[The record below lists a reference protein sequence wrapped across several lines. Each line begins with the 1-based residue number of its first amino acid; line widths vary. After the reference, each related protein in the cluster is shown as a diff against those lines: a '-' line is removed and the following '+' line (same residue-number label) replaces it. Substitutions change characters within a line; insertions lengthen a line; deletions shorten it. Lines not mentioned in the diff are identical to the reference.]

1 MTLYLAVLVACLFAF
16 ILFRPLFVET
26 KEGES
31 VLESAKNDQRA
42 KQIISDLELDYSTGK
57 VDPKDYQKTKDRLIK
72 DISLQ
77 KTTNNVS

>member
-1 MTLYLAVLVACLFAF
+1 MIIYFAFFLACLFAF

-26 KEGES
+26 IEADL

-72 DISLQ
+72 DISTQ